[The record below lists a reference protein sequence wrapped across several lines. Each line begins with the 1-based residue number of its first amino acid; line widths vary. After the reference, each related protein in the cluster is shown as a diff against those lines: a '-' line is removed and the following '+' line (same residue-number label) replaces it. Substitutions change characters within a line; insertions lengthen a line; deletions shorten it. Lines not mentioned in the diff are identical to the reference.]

1 MRNTYSGEYPQ
12 DFAAISLAVRE
23 AAGWRC
29 IRCWHPFAPDTGSP
43 LFCDSACDTHRG
55 IHRRALHDDDRQSQ
69 HIGPRVTRITA
80 ENRQW
85 LGSLNYGVHHFD
97 GDKANNRWWNLMAMC
112 NSCHLKVQSSVIP
125 ERAWLFEHSEW
136 ARVYVGG
143 FYAWWFAR
151 REPTREEVQADA
163 SLFLAI
169 GQPWLFP
176 DRADQARAYITHGF
190 LRATDPQIL
199 PFDDRHRDIV
209 SMNSYEP

>member
-112 NSCHLKVQSSVIP
+112 NSCH
-125 ERAWLFEHSEW
+125 
-136 ARVYVGG
+136 
-143 FYAWWFAR
+143 AWWFAR